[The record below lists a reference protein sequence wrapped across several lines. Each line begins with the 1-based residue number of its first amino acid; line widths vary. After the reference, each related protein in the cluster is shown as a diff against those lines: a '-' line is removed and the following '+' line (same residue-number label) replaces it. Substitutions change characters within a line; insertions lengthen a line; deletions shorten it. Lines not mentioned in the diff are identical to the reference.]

1 MTHEKNILNGRQTNT
16 EEEAKQ
22 LTVLHFVGA
31 FLILG
36 TGFSGGSIVFILE
49 IIYMN
54 VGKHK

>member
-16 EEEAKQ
+16 EEETTR

-36 TGFSGGSIVFILE
+36 TGFVGGSIVFVLE
-49 IIYMN
+49 TIYIK
-54 VGKHK
+54 VRA